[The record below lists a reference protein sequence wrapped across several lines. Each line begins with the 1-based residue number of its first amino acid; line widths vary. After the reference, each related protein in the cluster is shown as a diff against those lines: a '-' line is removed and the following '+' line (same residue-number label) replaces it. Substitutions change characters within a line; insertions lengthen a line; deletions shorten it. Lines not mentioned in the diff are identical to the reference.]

1 MPPKAT
7 GQLFH
12 GARFGLVTRHGK
24 ESIMAPALAQ
34 RWQASLLHSTD
45 FDTDSLGTFSGEI
58 ERRLSPLE
66 CAIHKAR
73 LAQTLTGAEYGLGS
87 EGSFSS
93 TLWGFGIVN
102 RELIACVNATTE
114 LLVVGSHTALVG
126 VAECCYGDTPARALF
141 WRNLPQGQGVMLIGK
156 KHIAKAV
163 ISEKEA
169 NAILR
174 NWYGTA
180 IPADVRIAYDLRAHQ
195 SPIRRANIALAL
207 ENLMLRLESACHA
220 CGQVGF
226 WPDHIETGLPCS
238 ACGFATENIRA
249 RIARCAGCGHEE
261 RNILPITHA
270 DPATC
275 PMCNP

>member
-1 MPPKAT
+1 MSPKAI
-7 GQLFH
+7 GQQFQ
-12 GARFGLVTRHGK
+12 GARFGLVTLHGK
-24 ESIMAPALAQ
+24 ESIIAPALAR
-34 RWQASLLHSTD
+34 RWQARQLHHSD

-66 CAIHKAR
+66 CATHKAR
-73 LAQTLTGAEYGLGS
+73 LAHSLTGAEYGLGS
-87 EGSFSS
+87 EGSFST

-114 LLVVGSHTALVG
+114 LLVVGSHTELVG
-126 VAECCYGDTPARALF
+126 VAECRYGDTQARALF
-141 WRNLPQGQGVMLIGK
+141 WQNLPKGQGVMLIGK
-156 KHIAKAV
+156 EHIAKAV
-163 ISEKEA
+163 ISEQEA
-169 NAILR
+169 KTILR
-174 NWYGTA
+174 GWYGAA

-207 ENLMLRLESACHA
+207 ENLMLRMESACQA

-226 WPDHIETGLPCS
+226 WPDHIETGLPCG
-238 ACGFATENIRA
+238 ACGFATDNIRA

-261 RNILPITHA
+261 HNILPITHA